1 MFQLFLDAEPSLAL
15 VCDIQGSFPL
25 HVAAVMGSVRIVVEL
40 IQKCPNNYNDLVDD
54 RGRNFLHCAV
64 EHNKES
70 IVRYICR
77 DDRFGILMNAMDNEG
92 NTPLHLA
99 AEYGHPRMVSLLLET
114 MSVDVAITNRDG
126 LTAAD
131 LAYRHLQPGLHYFL
145 VMEHG
150 SVH

>member
-1 MFQLFLDAEPSLAL
+1 MVQLFLDAEPSLAL
-15 VCDIQGSFPL
+15 VRDNQGSFPL

-40 IQKCPNNYNDLVDD
+40 IQKCPNNYYDLVDD
-54 RGRNFLHCAV
+54 RGRNFLHRAV

-77 DDRFGILMNAMDNEG
+77 DDRFGILMNAMDSEG

-114 MSVDVAITNRDG
+114 MSVDVAITYRDG

-145 VMEHG
+145 VIKHG